1 MKIHKLLQFLLL
13 SVMAIMTLAACS
25 SATGSADQRY
35 ISVVKDGNFFD
46 YPDQL
51 VGDAFEDFFSNP
63 SWEYFLSEDDE
74 HIVEFNGQAEYM
86 GEEVNVCI
94 QFQINPDTDEFEVV
108 WSDINEYEMS
118 DVEYLDL
125 IDTVFGY

>member
-1 MKIHKLLQFLLL
+1 
-13 SVMAIMTLAACS
+13 
-25 SATGSADQRY
+25 
-35 ISVVKDGNFFD
+35 
-46 YPDQL
+46 
-51 VGDAFEDFFSNP
+51 
-63 SWEYFLSEDDE
+63 
-74 HIVEFNGQAEYM
+74 M